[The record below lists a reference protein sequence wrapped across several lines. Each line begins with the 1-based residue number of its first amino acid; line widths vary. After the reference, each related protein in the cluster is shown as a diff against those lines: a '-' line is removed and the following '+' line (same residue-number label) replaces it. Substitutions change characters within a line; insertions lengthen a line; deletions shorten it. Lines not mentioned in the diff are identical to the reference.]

1 MESRYLAALLDPA
14 AYDEPTAAV
23 RLVQTHVSFLFLTDR
38 FVYKVK
44 KPVDFGF
51 LNFTTLDRR
60 RFYCEEEVRLNRR
73 LCPDMYLGVIEIRES
88 PDGIRFDGR
97 GEVIDYAVKMKRL
110 PAERMLDRLL
120 AEGAVGESDIR
131 AIARTIGEF
140 HLGAERSREI
150 DSYGSLEVVRRN
162 WTENFVQA
170 ADFVSRTLGEADL
183 RLVRSWVE
191 RFLEERA
198 GLFAERVAGGFVR
211 DCDGDIHS
219 ENICLA
225 DRVYIFDCI
234 EFNARFRFSDTAA
247 DLAFLLMDLEYRGRR
262 DLADVLLREYLAVTG
277 DEAMAGVLDFY
288 RVYRAFV
295 RGKVESFRLNDPQ
308 IGAADKDAARA
319 TARRHFRLARG
330 YILRRGLAPHVVAFT
345 GLMGAGKST
354 LARELAFEL
363 GLDLLSSDLLRKELA
378 GVAVTEHR
386 RDAYNEGMYC
396 AEFTRK
402 TYEELFRRAEQ
413 ALRAGRSVVLDASFA
428 RRGDRA
434 AAAALA
440 RRLGARFL
448 LCRAVCPEETVR
460 ERLEARAGLPGEPS
474 DGRWELYS
482 RQKSDFEP
490 LTTPPETWQD
500 LDTPLPVE
508 ENIDRILRMMGCME
522 PGSRE

>member
-1 MESRYLAALLDPA
+1 MEPRYLAALLDPA
-14 AYDEPTAAV
+14 AYDEPTTAV
-23 RLVQTHVSFLFLTDR
+23 QLVQTHVSFLFLTDR

-44 KPVDFGF
+44 KAVDFGF

-88 PDGIRFDGR
+88 PDGIRFDGL
-97 GEVIDYAVKMKRL
+97 GEVVDYAVKMKRL

-120 AEGAVGESDIR
+120 AEDAVGEKDIR
-131 AIARTIGEF
+131 AIGRTIGEF
-140 HLGAERSREI
+140 HLAAERSREI
-150 DSYGSLEVVRRN
+150 DSYGSLEVIRRN
-162 WTENFVQA
+162 WKENFDQV
-170 ADFVSRTLGEADL
+170 ADFVSRTLDETDL
-183 RLVRSWVE
+183 RLIRTWVE
-191 RFLEERA
+191 RFMEERA
-198 GLFAERVAGGFVR
+198 GLFDLRVAGGFVR

-262 DLADVLLREYLAVTG
+262 DLAELLLREYHAVTADKG
-277 DEAMAGVLDFY
+277 IVGVLDFY
-288 RVYRAFV
+288 QVYRAFV

-308 IGAADKDAARA
+308 IGAAEKAAARA

-330 YILRRGLAPHVVAFT
+330 YVLRRDLAPHLVVFS

-354 LARELAFEL
+354 LARELSFEL

-378 GVAVTEHR
+378 GVAATEHR
-386 RDAYNEGMYC
+386 RDAYNEGMYS

-402 TYEELFRRAEQ
+402 TYGEMFSRGEQ
-413 ALRAGRSVVLDASFA
+413 ALRAGRSVILDASFA
-428 RRGDRA
+428 RRDDRDA
-434 AAAALA
+434 AADLA

-448 LCRAVCPEETVR
+448 LCQAVCPEEMVR
-460 ERLEARAGLPGEPS
+460 ERLEARAGLPGEAS

-482 RQKSDFEP
+482 RQRDDFQL
-490 LTTPPETWQD
+490 LTSPPETWQD
-500 LDTPLPVE
+500 LDTGLPVA
-508 ENIDRILRMMGCME
+508 ENIDRILQMMGVL
-522 PGSRE
+522 